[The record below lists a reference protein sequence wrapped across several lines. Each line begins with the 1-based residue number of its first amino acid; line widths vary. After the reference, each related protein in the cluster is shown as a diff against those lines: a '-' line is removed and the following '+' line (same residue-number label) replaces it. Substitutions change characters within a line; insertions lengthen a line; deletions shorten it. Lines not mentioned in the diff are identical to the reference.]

1 MSSCNC
7 CYFTCLQVSQEADK
21 VVWYSYLLKNFPQ
34 FVLIHIVKGFSIVSE
49 EEIDAF
55 LEFSCFSDDVTDVGN
70 LISGFSAFS
79 KSSLDI

>member
-1 MSSCNC
+1 M
-7 CYFTCLQVSQEADK
+7 
-21 VVWYSYLLKNFPQ
+21 VWYSYLLKNFPQ